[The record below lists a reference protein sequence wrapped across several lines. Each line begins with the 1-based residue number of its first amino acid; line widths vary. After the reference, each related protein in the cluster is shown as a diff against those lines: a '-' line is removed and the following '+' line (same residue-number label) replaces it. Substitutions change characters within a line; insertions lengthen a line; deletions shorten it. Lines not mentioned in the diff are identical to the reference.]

1 MTVYRV
7 TINLQ
12 MLIDDR
18 SGYQPELSQIT
29 EDVFYG
35 ITGQNCSSNI
45 LKRDVKIVDYNI
57 MSEKE

>member
-1 MTVYRV
+1 MTVYRI

-12 MLIDDR
+12 ILLDDR
-18 SGYQPELSQIT
+18 NTYQPDLADIT
-29 EDVFYG
+29 EDVFSG
-35 ITGQNCSSNI
+35 IIGENHKSNI

>member
-1 MTVYRV
+1 MTVFKIA
-7 TINLQ
+7 INLE
-12 MLIDDR
+12 MLLDDR
-18 SGYQPELSQIT
+18 SGYPPDLASIT

-57 MSEKE
+57 MSKKE

>member
-1 MTVYRV
+1 MTVYRI

-18 SGYQPELSQIT
+18 SGYQPELSQLT

-35 ITGQNCSSNI
+35 ITGQNNSSNI

>member
-1 MTVYRV
+1 MTVYRI

-12 MLIDDR
+12 MLLDDR
-18 SGYQPELSQIT
+18 SGYQPELADIT
-29 EDVFYG
+29 EDLFFG
-35 ITGQNCSSNI
+35 ITGHDHSQNL